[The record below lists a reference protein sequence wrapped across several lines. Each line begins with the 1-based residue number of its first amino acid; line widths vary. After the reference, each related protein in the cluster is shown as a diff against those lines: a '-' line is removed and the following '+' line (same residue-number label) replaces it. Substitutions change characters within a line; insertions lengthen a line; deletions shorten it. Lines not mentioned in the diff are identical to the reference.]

1 MNYKKIPVGKKAP
14 KRVNCV
20 VEISRDESAKYEF
33 DEKLG
38 AFKLDRI
45 LKSAMRYPANYG
57 FIPSTL
63 AEDDDPLDVLIYT
76 WTPIQMG
83 AVVECDVIGVL
94 EMDDDGEKDWK
105 ILARPK
111 WAHEKGVEDVHNVN
125 KSFLDMAKNF
135 FQHYK
140 DLEGKVVKIGQ
151 WLPKDKAIDIVAECV
166 ERYKQNK

>member
-1 MNYKKIPVGKKAP
+1 MNLKNLSIGKNAP
-14 KRVNCV
+14 RRVNCV
-20 VEISRDESAKYEF
+20 VEIARDSSAKYEY
-33 DEKLG
+33 DVDLG

-57 FIPSTL
+57 FVPSTL
-63 AEDDDPLDVLIYT
+63 AEDNDPLDMMIYT

-105 ILARPK
+105 VIGRPK
-111 WAHEKGVEDVHNVN
+111 FAHEKGITDIHNVN
-125 KSFLDMAKNF
+125 KTFLDMAKNF

-140 DLEGKVVKIGQ
+140 DLEGKVVEIGE
-151 WLPKDKAIDIVAECV
+151 WLPKDRAIEIVAECM
-166 ERYKQNK
+166 ERYK